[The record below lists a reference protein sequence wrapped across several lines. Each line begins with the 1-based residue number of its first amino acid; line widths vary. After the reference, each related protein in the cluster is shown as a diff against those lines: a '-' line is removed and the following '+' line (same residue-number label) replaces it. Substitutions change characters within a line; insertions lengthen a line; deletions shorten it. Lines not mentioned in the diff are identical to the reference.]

1 MNQISSFSRVFFS
14 ITWSLFA
21 IVHAASATALD
32 GPARATDSDKPNVM
46 LSILGDAAWSD
57 FGCYGSQIQT
67 LNINR
72 LANEGIRFTDCHAAA
87 PLCSS
92 SRAGMLTGRMPM
104 RIGMYS
110 YIPTNQST
118 HLRDEEITIAEILV
132 EETWEEDLS
141 SPSKRQ
147 RSKETITALIEKGEL
162 MLEREVNGTG
172 VHRVRRTRVMFQM
185 NKPDHAAL
193 CRLFDI
199 SGKELS
205 REELVEKLAEKLAKK
220 ATFLASFSG
229 QMPHHQY
236 LRLVDSDT
244 LVLLIV
250 PDDKMARPV
259 AKVPRRHEDK
269 AKTKNLDRKNRVN
282 GDDYIL
288 ALQRLPRI
296 QLASAKEASDYMRGI
311 WKMDENFL
319 PRQREAEEG
328 RIYVICTGDWLVIR
342 RYMKRGGTVQEEL
355 HRIDGFE
362 PNRAG
367 RKHTQLKPETSGRHE
382 CNWEFWPIDQDHLH
396 LRTYDTAI
404 PLQRMIQAKAEPLD
418 SAKGRQ
424 TTEGSSRIAVSV
436 LDEGHGGIYVHNA
449 DGSGKKR
456 LTNGS
461 SDILPRWSPDGKQIA
476 FLTLREQDQE
486 LAAEHDLAFH
496 WFLYVM
502 DADGQNQR
510 RVTKTPIGMIF
521 QWSPDGTR
529 FVFQSSCE
537 DGANK
542 AKDGTVS
549 SAIYVM
555 KSDGTEQK
563 RLTPFKNND
572 GFPSWSPDGK
582 QIAFCS
588 NRNGNMDIF
597 VMNADGSDVRRLTTN
612 EANDSVPTWSPG
624 GKQIAF
630 TSFRESGTA
639 FTVNADGTQES
650 SLAVRGRPLAW
661 SPDGH
666 SLLIEKDGQ
675 LVLAGAD
682 GRNPKELTPEGQP
695 ALDGEFSPDGKAVYY
710 RSKVNGTWT
719 LMSVDTER
727 SNQKRIW
734 SDSGKFLGFSVSPSR
749 VSLAKDSMSLPTA
762 NTHLTEFGNACR
774 KSEKLYDDSRQQLF
788 GLIPDFL
795 DWKRREIEIPYSS
808 TTNAFE
814 ARVIFTP
821 PDGTKAHV
829 AVLVSANRHLVQSK
843 KVDVAEAEPIIV
855 WGPSKVLTEAKY
867 GRYDGHLLKQA
878 AFVLEANLADKDSLD
893 TYLESV
899 DFKRIGKF
907 VTRRIEQQGAPAGKP
922 KSESDSARRETRTE

>member
-1 MNQISSFSRVFFS
+1 MKSMRLIS
-14 ITWSLFA
+14 ILFTVVA
-21 IVHAASATALD
+21 GGLASADET
-32 GPARATDSDKPNVM
+32 
-46 LSILGDAAWSD
+46 
-57 FGCYGSQIQT
+57 
-67 LNINR
+67 NR
-72 LANEGIRFTDCHAAA
+72 LPEGL
-87 PLCSS
+87 PGL
-92 SRAGMLTGRMPM
+92 AGTAVV
-104 RIGMYS
+104 S
-110 YIPTNQST
+110 VS
-118 HLRDEEITIAEILV
+118 EEAGQGSAWTIAVSLE
-132 EETWEEDLS
+132 EETWEEVLS
-141 SPSKRQ
+141 SPSIRE
-147 RSKETITALIEKGEL
+147 RWKETLAALIEKGEL
-162 MLEREVNGTG
+162 KLEREVNGTG
-172 VHRVRRTRVMFQM
+172 VHRVRRTRMMFQM
-185 NKPDHAAL
+185 NEPDHAAL
-193 CRLFDI
+193 CKLFDI

-205 REELVEKLAEKLAKK
+205 REELVEKLAEKTTVLV
-220 ATFLASFSG
+220 SVSG
-229 QMPHHQY
+229 QMPDHQY
-236 LRLVDSDT
+236 LRLVESDT
-244 LVLLIV
+244 LVVLIV
-250 PDDKMARPV
+250 PDDKVAAPV

-269 AKTKNLDRKNRVN
+269 AKTKNLDGKNRVS

-288 ALQRLPRI
+288 AQQRLPRI

-342 RYMKRGGTVQEEL
+342 RYMKRGGTVQDEL

-367 RKHTQLKPETSGRHE
+367 RKHTQLIPETSGRHE
-382 CNWEFWPIDQDHLH
+382 CSWEFWPIDQDHLH
-396 LRTYDTAI
+396 LRTYDTVI
-404 PLQRMIQAKAEPLD
+404 PLQRMLQAKVEPLD
-418 SAKGRQ
+418 SAKSRQ
-424 TTEGSSRIAVSV
+424 TTEGSARIAVST
-436 LDEGHGGIYVHNA
+436 LDEEHGGIYVVNE
-449 DGSGKKR
+449 DGSGKQR
-456 LTNGS
+456 LTKGN
-461 SDILPRWSPDGKQIA
+461 SDILPRWSPDRKQIA
-476 FLTLREQDQE
+476 FLALREQDHE
-486 LAAEHDLAFH
+486 LAEEHDLAFH
-496 WFLYVM
+496 WLLYAM
-502 DADGQNQR
+502 DADGRNQR
-510 RVTKTPIGMIF
+510 RLTKTPIGMIF
-521 QWSPDGTR
+521 QWSPDGSR
-529 FVFQSSCE
+529 FVFQSSGE
-537 DGANK
+537 DGNNK
-542 AKDGTVS
+542 AKDGTAS

-563 RLTPFKNND
+563 RLTPIENND

-597 VMNADGSDVRRLTTN
+597 AMNADGSDVRRLTTN

-855 WGPSKVLTEAKY
+855 WGPSKVLTEAEY

-899 DFKRIGKF
+899 DFKLIGKF

>member
-32 GPARATDSDKPNVM
+32 GPARATDSDKPNVV

-92 SRAGMLTGRMPM
+92 SREGVLTGRMPM

-110 YIPTNQST
+110 YIPTNRST
-118 HLRDEEITIAEILV
+118 HLRDEEITIAEILE

-147 RSKETITALIEKGEL
+147 RSKETIAALIEKGEL

-296 QLASAKEASDYMRGI
+296 QLASAKEASDYVRGI

-342 RYMKRGGTVQEEL
+342 RYMKRGGTVQDEL

-396 LRTYDTAI
+396 LRTYDTAL

-449 DGSGKKR
+449 DGSGKKL

-795 DWKRREIEIPYSS
+795 DWKRREIEIPYRS

-855 WGPSKVLTEAKY
+855 WGPSKVLTEAEY

>member
-110 YIPTNQST
+110 YIPTNRST

-147 RSKETITALIEKGEL
+147 RSKETIAALIEKGEL

-205 REELVEKLAEKLAKK
+205 REELVEKLAEK

-342 RYMKRGGTVQEEL
+342 RYMKRGGTVQDEL

-396 LRTYDTAI
+396 LRTYDTAL

-612 EANDSVPTWSPG
+612 EANDSVPTWSPD

-855 WGPSKVLTEAKY
+855 WGPSKVLTEAEY

>member
-1 MNQISSFSRVFFS
+1 
-14 ITWSLFA
+14 
-21 IVHAASATALD
+21 
-32 GPARATDSDKPNVM
+32 
-46 LSILGDAAWSD
+46 
-57 FGCYGSQIQT
+57 
-67 LNINR
+67 
-72 LANEGIRFTDCHAAA
+72 
-87 PLCSS
+87 
-92 SRAGMLTGRMPM
+92 
-104 RIGMYS
+104 
-110 YIPTNQST
+110 
-118 HLRDEEITIAEILV
+118 
-132 EETWEEDLS
+132 
-141 SPSKRQ
+141 
-147 RSKETITALIEKGEL
+147 
-162 MLEREVNGTG
+162 
-172 VHRVRRTRVMFQM
+172 
-185 NKPDHAAL
+185 
-193 CRLFDI
+193 
-199 SGKELS
+199 
-205 REELVEKLAEKLAKK
+205 
-220 ATFLASFSG
+220 
-229 QMPHHQY
+229 
-236 LRLVDSDT
+236 
-244 LVLLIV
+244 
-250 PDDKMARPV
+250 
-259 AKVPRRHEDK
+259 
-269 AKTKNLDRKNRVN
+269 
-282 GDDYIL
+282 
-288 ALQRLPRI
+288 
-296 QLASAKEASDYMRGI
+296 
-311 WKMDENFL
+311 MDENFL

-342 RYMKRGGTVQEEL
+342 RYMKRGGTVQDEL

-396 LRTYDTAI
+396 LRTYDTAL

-855 WGPSKVLTEAKY
+855 WGPSKVLTEAEY

>member
-147 RSKETITALIEKGEL
+147 RSKETITALIENGEL

-205 REELVEKLAEKLAKK
+205 REELVEKLAEK

-396 LRTYDTAI
+396 LRTYDTAL